1 MAPRLALR
9 GVRGPRAS
17 CTIATSAPSSLPT
30 FLLPFLSILSS
41 LSNVPS
47 SYSKKIRR
55 GRGPSSGKGKTSGRG
70 QKGQKAKG
78 KVPAHLTG
86 GQTADEVTHGHF
98 GFKNT
103 HAVEMSAVN
112 LDRIQAWIDAGRLD
126 AAAPITLKELAASR
140 AIHGV
145 KDGGVKL
152 LARGSTA
159 LRTKID
165 VVVSR
170 ASQAAIAAVEALG
183 GSVTTRY
190 YTPLAIRH
198 IRAGRM
204 HPYVSLKWDQSSAAI
219 PASLHVDA
227 AAAGAREQRIAGL
240 GFGYRLPDPIS
251 RKELE
256 YYRDEKTRG
265 YLRSTVKPGYSPSLY
280 HKTAQQ
286 KADEAE
292 QDVKRRAAVAKQT
305 AVAENRLW

>member
-1 MAPRLALR
+1 MRF
-9 GVRGPRAS
+9 
-17 CTIATSAPSSLPT
+17 SAPWAVPLDR
-30 FLLPFLSILSS
+30 FKFRRSILAS

-78 KVPAHLTG
+78 KIPAHLTG
-86 GQTADEVTHGHF
+86 GQTPDEITHGHF
-98 GFKNT
+98 GFKNN
-103 HAVEMSAVN
+103 HAVELSPVN
-112 LDRIQAWIDAGRLD
+112 LDRIQAWIDAGRLNP
-126 AAAPITLKELAASR
+126 AVPITLKELAASR

-145 KDGGVKL
+145 KEGGVKL
-152 LARGSTA
+152 LARGSSA
-159 LRTKID
+159 LRTKIN

-170 ASQAAIAAVEALG
+170 ASQAAIAAVEAAG
-183 GSVTTRY
+183 GTVTTRY

-204 HPYVSLKWDQSSAAI
+204 HPYVSLKWDQTTPAI
-219 PASLHVDA
+219 PAALHVA
-227 AAAGAREQRIAGL
+227 PGAGAADTPEQRINGL
-240 GFGYRLPDPIS
+240 GFEYRLPDPTS

-265 YLRSTVKPGYSPSLY
+265 YLRYTVKPGYSHSLY

-292 QDVKRRAAVAKQT
+292 LDVKRRAVVAKQT
-305 AVAENRLW
+305 AVAANRLW